1 MSEQER
7 EMESHDSAG
16 PDELNVTD
24 NRKFSADGER
34 QEGVSPD
41 ETLPPIVAKLEE
53 EIRLERERREAA
65 EHKLVGVQAKFDEM
79 RAEIEKDT
87 AEMRQR
93 MQRNNEQRMQ
103 IEKAEFLAALLPILD
118 NINLAVQA
126 ARQESSVDNLLA
138 GVSGVA
144 RLFEQTLVANGVE
157 PIVSIGAAF
166 DPELH
171 EAVDLVAVDSDNDGK
186 IVGEFAKGYRFGDR
200 LLRPAKVQVGKS
212 A

>member
-1 MSEQER
+1 MLFRS
-7 EMESHDSAG
+7 
-16 PDELNVTD
+16 
-24 NRKFSADGER
+24 
-34 QEGVSPD
+34 
-41 ETLPPIVAKLEE
+41 
-53 EIRLERERREAA
+53 
-65 EHKLVGVQAKFDEM
+65 
-79 RAEIEKDT
+79 
-87 AEMRQR
+87 EMRQR

-157 PIVSIGAAF
+157 PIVSIGGTF

-186 IVGEFAKGYRFGDR
+186 IVGEFAKGYRFGER